1 MKHNMPKKLEVNEVD
16 EVKSAV
22 AVPVISEKEKLQAL
36 HKQLTDLGVNRISQL
51 ENLIARAE

>member
-1 MKHNMPKKLEVNEVD
+1 MPKKKNGFSPIEEEEENFVD
-16 EVKSAV
+16 A
-22 AVPVISEKEKLQAL
+22 PVQTEKEKLQAL